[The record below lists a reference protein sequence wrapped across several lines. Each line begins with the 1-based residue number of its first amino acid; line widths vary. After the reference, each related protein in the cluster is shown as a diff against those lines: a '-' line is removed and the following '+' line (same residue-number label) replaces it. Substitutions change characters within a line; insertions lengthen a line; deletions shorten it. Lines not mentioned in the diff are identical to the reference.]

1 MGFSIFEFKAF
12 RNSLQ
17 PPINKLIS
25 KTKTM
30 VRSIQNNY
38 FFKTEH
44 HLFST
49 KIVVFFFCLLHRKEE
64 IKAEAKILDIHTPHR
79 NFAKCALTS
88 LYIESLI
95 LKKNV
100 CLETYSDL
108 P

>member
-30 VRSIQNNY
+30 VRSIQNKY

-49 KIVVFFFCLLHRKEE
+49 KIVVIFFVSYIGRK
-64 IKAEAKILDIHTPHR
+64 KSKQ
-79 NFAKCALTS
+79 K
-88 LYIESLI
+88 
-95 LKKNV
+95 LKF
-100 CLETYSDL
+100 
-108 P
+108 